1 MARRI
6 LIVDDDEALA
16 YAEQAILEEAGYKV
30 LYAADGAAAVELL
43 SRESV
48 DLVLL
53 DVSMPNMDGYQV
65 CRWVRQN
72 PNTARL
78 NILMITARG
87 SVEEMVAGFD
97 AGADDYLSKPFEV
110 PEFLARVKAQ
120 LRLRELQE
128 RLIAMEKSA
137 TIGQMVITL
146 SHEINNPLTSVLWH
160 AGLVQDRLREQLSI
174 DESIL
179 TSLKAIE
186 EEARRIEKVINQLRS
201 MEEPV
206 ITEYLPGIEMI
217 DIHRPESDSSQET

>member
-1 MARRI
+1 MARKI
-6 LIVDDDEALA
+6 LIVEDDEKLA
-16 YAEQAILEEAGYKV
+16 NAERDILESAGYEV
-30 LYAADGAAAVELL
+30 LYVPHGIAALDLL
-43 SRESV
+43 SHQKV

-53 DVSMPNMDGYQV
+53 DVMMPHMDGFEV
-65 CRWVRQN
+65 CRRLRKN
-72 PNTARL
+72 PETARV
-78 NILMITARG
+78 NVIMITARG
-87 SVEEMVAGFD
+87 STEDKVTGLDV
-97 AGADDYLSKPFEV
+97 GADDYLSKPFEI